1 MTISQIIEMLE
12 RRVAYLS
19 QLRSSAAALGDIARV
34 TLLDQDLAEAELTLA
49 TLRAALNI
57 V

>member
-1 MTISQIIEMLE
+1 MTVNQIIEMLE

-34 TLLDQDLAEAELTLA
+34 ASLDEDLAETELTLA
-49 TLRAALNI
+49 TLRAAND
-57 V
+57 

>member
-1 MTISQIIEMLE
+1 MTVSQIIEMLE

-34 TLLDQDLAEAELTLA
+34 ASLDEDLAETELTLA
-49 TLRAALNI
+49 TLLAANN
-57 V
+57 

>member
-1 MTISQIIEMLE
+1 MTVSQIIEMLE

-34 TLLDQDLAEAELTLA
+34 ASLDEGLAETELTLA
-49 TLRAALNI
+49 TLLAAND
-57 V
+57 